1 MNQGEFFSFVID
13 VLEELDI
20 PYMITGSVASMAYG
34 EPRLTLD
41 MDVVVDL
48 CERQAE
54 EFCRKFG
61 GDFYKDLDSIFAAIR
76 QRDHFNI
83 IHMPSGSKIDFY
95 QLKDDS
101 LSQQMFL
108 SRRQESFREDKM
120 ASFSRPED
128 IIINKLIFYKEGQSE
143 KHLRD
148 IQGMF
153 QISGDQLD
161 LAYIDKKTKEL
172 NLYSCWEKLKK
183 PNSF

>member
-1 MNQGEFFSFVID
+1 MNQSEFFSFVID
-13 VLEELDI
+13 VLEGVGI

-48 CERQAE
+48 SQDQAE

-61 GDFYKDLDSIFAAIR
+61 GDFYKDLDSILVAIR

-95 QLKDDS
+95 QLKDDN
-101 LSQQMFL
+101 LSQQMFKN
-108 SRRQESFREDKM
+108 RRQESFREDKM

-128 IIINKLIFYKEGQSE
+128 VIINKLIFYKEGQSE

-148 IQGMF
+148 IRGML

-172 NLYSCWEKLKK
+172 NLYPSWEKLKK
-183 PNSF
+183 SNSF